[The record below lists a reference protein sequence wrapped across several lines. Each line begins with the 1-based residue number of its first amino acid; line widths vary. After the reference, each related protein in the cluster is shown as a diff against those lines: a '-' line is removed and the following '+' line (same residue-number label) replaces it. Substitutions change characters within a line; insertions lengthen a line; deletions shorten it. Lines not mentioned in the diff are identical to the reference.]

1 MDLQQVKQ
9 RFGIIGNAP
18 ALNHALNI
26 AVQVAPTDV
35 SVLISGESGVGKEIF
50 SKILHQLSN
59 RKHGKFIAV
68 NCGAIPEGTIDSEL
82 FGHEKGS
89 FTGAFEARQG
99 YFETVNGGTIFL
111 DEVAEM
117 PLGTQ
122 ARLLRVLETGE
133 FIKVGAS
140 KELKTN
146 VRVIAASNVN
156 LSDLIGRGKF
166 REDLYYRLNTVA
178 IHIPAL
184 RERSGDIPLLFRKFS
199 VDFADKYAGQPV
211 QLDER
216 AMELLQQYA
225 WPGNIRQLKN
235 VAEQISVL
243 AKFRLLEG
251 EEVLPY
257 LPTDQSTRGARLP
270 MVLGNGTAHDDMNE
284 RDILY
289 KVLFDMKRDLNEL
302 KKVVAHLAENNS
314 VEGMPAADQHYV
326 QQLVA
331 DRDGPEMGVQISSPY
346 LQPAV
351 SNELRSRFGSQTE
364 VEDIEENL
372 SLEEVERRM
381 ITKALR
387 KHQGRRKNAAEELG
401 ISERTLY
408 RKIKEYD
415 IEI

>member
-1 MDLQQVKQ
+1 MELQQVKQ
-9 RFGIIGNAP
+9 RFGIIGNATS
-18 ALNHALNI
+18 LNHALRI
-26 AVQVAPTDV
+26 ATQVAPTDV
-35 SVLISGESGVGKEIF
+35 SVLISGESGVGKEVF

-140 KELKTN
+140 KVLKTD
-146 VRVIAASNVN
+146 VRVIAASNV
-156 LSDLIGRGKF
+156 DLPTLISKGKF
-166 REDLYYRLNTVA
+166 REDLYYRMNTVA

-184 RERSGDIPLLFRKFS
+184 RERPEDIPLLFRKFA
-199 VDFADKYAGQPV
+199 VDFASKYATQAV
-211 QLDER
+211 QLDAA
-216 AMELLQQYA
+216 AMQFMQQYP

-235 VAEQISVL
+235 VAEQVSVL
-243 AKFRLLEG
+243 EQFRLVEG
-251 EEVLPY
+251 EEVLRY
-257 LPTDQSTRGARLP
+257 LPPMVSRSQLP
-270 MVLGNGTAHDDMNE
+270 MVLPNGGAQEELNE

-289 KVLFDMKRDLNEL
+289 KVLFDMKKDLNEL
-302 KKVVAHLAENNS
+302 KKVVGHLVTQERL
-314 VEGMPAADQHYV
+314 EDMPAAEQV
-326 QQLVA
+326 
-331 DRDGPEMGVQISSPY
+331 Y
-346 LQPAV
+346 LQNLAADGEESKNLSISPQFV
-351 SNELRSRFGSQTE
+351 SNAPNTDYRSRYDSQPD

-372 SLEEVERRM
+372 SLEEVERQM
-381 ITKALR
+381 ITRALK
-387 KHQGRRKNAAEELG
+387 KHQGRRKNAAIELG

-415 IEI
+415 IDF